1 MINVD
6 EVTASRLIF
15 APMGVF
21 FGKCCGN
28 ATLKKV
34 GALNN
39 VRSELLRPAQSQY
52 LPSLR
57 GQCCLHEPRSIVY
70 RPK

>member
-6 EVTASRLIF
+6 EVTASRLIS
-15 APMGVF
+15 ALMGIF

-34 GALNN
+34 GRSTMSVQNYSGQRNLNTCPHCAAN
-39 VRSELLRPAQSQY
+39 AACTN
-52 LPSLR
+52 R
-57 GQCCLHEPRSIVY
+57 GV
-70 RPK
+70 

>member
-6 EVTASRLIF
+6 KVTASRLIF

-39 VRSELLRPAQSQY
+39 VRSELLRPAQSQDCKGA
-52 LPSLR
+52 LPHCAADAACTSR
-57 GQCCLHEPRSIVY
+57 GV
-70 RPK
+70 

>member
-6 EVTASRLIF
+6 KVTASRLIF

-57 GQCCLHEPRSIVY
+57 GQGCMHEPRSMTD
-70 RPK
+70 

>member
-34 GALNN
+34 GPSTTSVQNYSGQRNLNTCPHCAAKAACTN
-39 VRSELLRPAQSQY
+39 
-52 LPSLR
+52 R
-57 GQCCLHEPRSIVY
+57 GV
-70 RPK
+70 

>member
-6 EVTASRLIF
+6 EVTASRLIS
-15 APMGVF
+15 ALMGIF

-39 VRSELLRPAQSQY
+39 VRSVLRPTQSQY

-57 GQCCLHEPRSIVY
+57 GQCCLHEPRSMTD
-70 RPK
+70 